1 MIYTEQTIHAMRVA
15 YQAHHGQ
22 TDRSGAPYFHHVLHI
37 AEGMPD
43 ERTTVAA
50 LLHDTLEDTSLTA
63 DTLLSMGFSSEVVE
77 AVRRLTHD
85 KSVPYLDYI
94 RALRD
99 NPIAVTV
106 KLADLAH
113 NSDVSRLPHPT
124 ARDIER
130 IQIYRSAQEILR
142 TTEVVAALI
151 WQDERFMICQ
161 RPAHKARGLLW
172 EFAGGKIKPQ
182 ETPQQALVREC
193 QEELGVTVSVD
204 DVFMDVTHLYPDLTV
219 HLTLFYTHIVSGTPQ
234 LLEHHDLQWITPADI
249 DRYDFCP
256 ADVVILEKIKRIEK
270 LRFEK

>member
-22 TDRSGAPYFHHVLHI
+22 TDRSGAPYIHHVLHV
-37 AEGMPD
+37 AEDMPD
-43 ERTTVAA
+43 ERTTIAA

-63 DTLLSMGFSSEVVE
+63 DALLSMGFSPEVVD
-77 AVRRLTHD
+77 AVSRLTHD
-85 KSVPYLDYI
+85 KAVPYLDYI

-113 NSDVSRLPHPT
+113 NSDRTRLPQPT

-130 IQIYRSAQEILR
+130 MQTYRTAQEILR

-151 WQDERFMICQ
+151 WQDGRFMICQ

-172 EFAGGKIKPQ
+172 EFVGGKIEPH
-182 ETPQQALVREC
+182 ETPQQALAREC
-193 QEELGVTVSVD
+193 QEELGVTVAAD

-219 HLTLFYTHIVSGTPQ
+219 HLTLFHAHIVSGTPQ
-234 LLEHHDLQWITPADI
+234 LLEHNDLQWITPADI

-256 ADVVILEKIKRIEK
+256 ADVEILQRIKQSYA
-270 LRFEK
+270 